1 MPSALLTVYAK
12 PSSTISIWGLLRAL
26 KHNNFSSLLAF
37 FVEMKSAAPRELNR
51 MVGLAGVKR
60 NRQKLLNHRTI
71 SFNPLGK
78 IVSNLIVSH
87 VRSAGDF
94 KKPPVLGAVEMTE
107 LID

>member
-1 MPSALLTVYAK
+1 MQ
-12 PSSTISIWGLLRAL
+12 
-26 KHNNFSSLLAF
+26 
-37 FVEMKSAAPRELNR
+37 MKSAAPREPNR
-51 MVGLAGVKR
+51 VVGLVGVKS

-78 IVSNLIVSH
+78 IVSNLIASH